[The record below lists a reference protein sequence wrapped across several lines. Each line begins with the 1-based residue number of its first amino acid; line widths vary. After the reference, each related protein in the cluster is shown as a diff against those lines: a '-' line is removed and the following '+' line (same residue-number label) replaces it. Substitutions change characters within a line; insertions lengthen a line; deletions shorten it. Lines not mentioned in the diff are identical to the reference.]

1 MREQHIVEILDNAP
15 FGSFNENELSVMRE
29 HCAECGDCR
38 KAFIAARVSSA
49 AIKFESE
56 QFFEPSPF
64 FQTKVMAALREQ
76 RGETKTLWDFWR
88 LWQASS
94 SLVTMMIAL
103 VAMLMFAVV
112 LAPSHQ
118 ILASSGD
125 QAEAVIF
132 DQGGAANDLTNEQVL
147 QAIYDR

>member
-15 FGSFNENELSVMRE
+15 FGSFNENELSAMRE

-38 KAFIAARVSSA
+38 NAFAAARISSA

-56 QFFEPSPF
+56 QAFEPSPF
-64 FQTKVMAALREQ
+64 FQTKVIAALREQ

-88 LWQASS
+88 LWQASG

-118 ILASSGD
+118 TMAAGD
-125 QAEAVIF
+125 QAEAVILEQDAIAKDMTN
-132 DQGGAANDLTNEQVL
+132 DQVF
-147 QAIYDR
+147 QALYDR

>member
-1 MREQHIVEILDNAP
+1 
-15 FGSFNENELSVMRE
+15 
-29 HCAECGDCR
+29 
-38 KAFIAARVSSA
+38 
-49 AIKFESE
+49 
-56 QFFEPSPF
+56 
-64 FQTKVMAALREQ
+64 
-76 RGETKTLWDFWR
+76 
-88 LWQASS
+88 
-94 SLVTMMIAL
+94 MMIAL

-118 ILASSGD
+118 TLASSGD